1 MDLLN
6 PYYLQIAVFALVNAI
21 AAISVFMVLASGQM
35 SLGSAG
41 FMSLGAYTSAILTM
55 NLGLPIPIAI
65 LLGGLVAALVSLII
79 GIPTTRLS
87 GLYLAIATIGF
98 SEVVRVLFLNLEITN
113 GALGLSGIPILGQ
126 EVTNLL
132 ASWGILNT
140 GLDYQQLQKLVQ
152 IAIVLIL
159 MIIIVWLWL
168 NLEKSNTGRAFAAI
182 KSDNH
187 AAELNGINVAKYKLL
202 SFVLSAFVAGIAGA
216 LYAHATNFINPGDF
230 DFGLSIDNLL
240 YVVFG
245 GSDVIWGPILG
256 AFILTA
262 LPEFLR
268 FMQEYRDLIY
278 GILLV
283 VLMIFR
289 TDGIITVEMTKNI
302 KRAFSFNKKEDK

>member
-1 MDLLN
+1 MDFLN

-21 AAISVFMVLASGQM
+21 AAISVFIVLASGQM

-55 NLGLPIPIAI
+55 NLGLPMPIAI
-65 LLGGLVAALVSLII
+65 LIGGLVAALVSLVI

-126 EVTNLL
+126 DVTNLL

-152 IAIVLIL
+152 IFIVLIL